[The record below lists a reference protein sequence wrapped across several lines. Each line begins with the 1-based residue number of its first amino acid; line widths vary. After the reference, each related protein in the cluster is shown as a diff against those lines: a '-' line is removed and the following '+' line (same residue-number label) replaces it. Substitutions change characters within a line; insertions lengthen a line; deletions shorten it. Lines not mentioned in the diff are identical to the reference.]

1 MDKTVEL
8 LKRQLERERLARK
21 QAEGILELKSLEL
34 FRSNQELLRLN
45 NSLEE
50 EVKNRTEELEYEK
63 KQLNHLIESYPLPLL
78 LVSKKDLTIIDVNQF
93 GLQVFQDQ
101 NKSIIGLRYDK
112 WAIKVKNSNIASKSK
127 VDGERR
133 IKIDDMDVY
142 FQAHTSE
149 IKFRNHDLYLINLYD
164 LTEQKTIFENFSE
177 NQRAYREL
185 VENVSDIIFR
195 ADKFGRFT
203 FVNQTAIHITGFSNE
218 ELIGSHFNLFV
229 REDFQTKLIG
239 FYRFQFENDV
249 QSTYIEFPII
259 TKTGKEL
266 WIGQTVNIHN
276 LDSGEREIIALSRDI
291 TDRKKAEKAL
301 ILSEDKYRSII
312 ENLEL
317 GLLEVDKQGI
327 IVRAYPQFCLLTGYN
342 PEELKGKVALEI
354 FVDEVGRNVII
365 TEGEKRKKGIPSV
378 YEIELIRKDKSKVWV
393 LISGAPFYNE
403 KNEIAGTVGIHVDIS
418 ERKRMESELISAKEI
433 AENSLK
439 SKDIFVANMSHEIR
453 TPLNAILGMSQ
464 LLQNSGLTDRQHKY
478 VDAIHTSS
486 ENLLTIVND
495 LLDFAKIESGKMELD
510 ISSNNLNK
518 IIQNVIQLWNLKIDQ
533 KGLMFIKD
541 VDIPEKSYYL
551 FDSTRLFGI
560 LNNLIHNAL
569 KFTSHGYISLEVS
582 IVNLNQDEDEI
593 HFSIEDTGIGI
604 SNEKQ
609 EIIFE
614 SFIQAENS
622 TSRNFGGTG
631 LGLAIVKELVKK
643 MNGKIEVF
651 SELNKG
657 STFSFTIPL
666 KKCISPAEIKEKSIQ
681 SDFLKNKTVLLV
693 EDNEINRFM
702 AQTILESWDMQVFIA
717 ENGAIAVEF
726 LTTNSV
732 DVVLMDMQMPVL
744 DGVQATW
751 MIRNKLNL
759 KVPIIALTA
768 NASQTEKEKC
778 LDTGMNLYLSKPYK
792 QEELL
797 EVFAETFE
805 DKIEYITV
813 SNQLNLKENSLS
825 YVDLSLL
832 VQNTNSDKVF
842 MEKMLKLVIS
852 ETEKKSAE
860 IKEFLTSK
868 NYDAIKKIAH
878 SMKPSLDHVS
888 VKEIRNLVREV
899 ESFPNSE
906 IPESLVNSLVR
917 LFDQLV
923 IQLKEVS
930 I

>member
-1 MDKTVEL
+1 
-8 LKRQLERERLARK
+8 
-21 QAEGILELKSLEL
+21 
-34 FRSNQELLRLN
+34 
-45 NSLEE
+45 
-50 EVKNRTEELEYEK
+50 
-63 KQLNHLIESYPLPLL
+63 
-78 LVSKKDLTIIDVNQF
+78 
-93 GLQVFQDQ
+93 
-101 NKSIIGLRYDK
+101 
-112 WAIKVKNSNIASKSK
+112 
-127 VDGERR
+127 
-133 IKIDDMDVY
+133 
-142 FQAHTSE
+142 
-149 IKFRNHDLYLINLYD
+149 
-164 LTEQKTIFENFSE
+164 
-177 NQRAYREL
+177 
-185 VENVSDIIFR
+185 
-195 ADKFGRFT
+195 
-203 FVNQTAIHITGFSNE
+203 
-218 ELIGSHFNLFV
+218 
-229 REDFQTKLIG
+229 
-239 FYRFQFENDV
+239 
-249 QSTYIEFPII
+249 
-259 TKTGKEL
+259 
-266 WIGQTVNIHN
+266 
-276 LDSGEREIIALSRDI
+276 
-291 TDRKKAEKAL
+291 
-301 ILSEDKYRSII
+301 
-312 ENLEL
+312 
-317 GLLEVDKQGI
+317 
-327 IVRAYPQFCLLTGYN
+327 
-342 PEELKGKVALEI
+342 
-354 FVDEVGRNVII
+354 
-365 TEGEKRKKGIPSV
+365 
-378 YEIELIRKDKSKVWV
+378 
-393 LISGAPFYNE
+393 
-403 KNEIAGTVGIHVDIS
+403 
-418 ERKRMESELISAKEI
+418 
-433 AENSLK
+433 
-439 SKDIFVANMSHEIR
+439 MSHEIR

-541 VDIPEKSYYL
+541 IDIPEKAYYL

-582 IVNLNQDEDEI
+582 IVYLNQEEDEI

-631 LGLAIVKELVKK
+631 LGLAIVKELINK
-643 MNGKIEVF
+643 MNGKIEVL

-657 STFSFTIPL
+657 STFSFKIPL

-702 AQTILESWDMQVFIA
+702 AQTILESWNMQVFIA

-732 DVVLMDMQMPVL
+732 DVVLMDMQMPIL

-778 LDTGMNLYLSKPYK
+778 LDAGMNLYLSKPYK

-813 SNQLNLKENSLS
+813 SNKPNLKENTLSL
-825 YVDLSLL
+825 VDLSLL

-842 MEKMLKLVIS
+842 MEKMLNLVIS

-860 IKEFLTSK
+860 IKELLTCK
-868 NYDAIKKIAH
+868 NYDAIKRIAH

-888 VKEIRNLVREV
+888 KKEIRNLVREV

-906 IPESLVNSLVR
+906 VPESLVNSLVR
-917 LFDQLV
+917 LLDQLV
-923 IQLKEVS
+923 DQLKEV
-930 I
+930 II

>member
-1 MDKTVEL
+1 
-8 LKRQLERERLARK
+8 
-21 QAEGILELKSLEL
+21 
-34 FRSNQELLRLN
+34 
-45 NSLEE
+45 
-50 EVKNRTEELEYEK
+50 
-63 KQLNHLIESYPLPLL
+63 
-78 LVSKKDLTIIDVNQF
+78 
-93 GLQVFQDQ
+93 
-101 NKSIIGLRYDK
+101 
-112 WAIKVKNSNIASKSK
+112 
-127 VDGERR
+127 
-133 IKIDDMDVY
+133 
-142 FQAHTSE
+142 
-149 IKFRNHDLYLINLYD
+149 
-164 LTEQKTIFENFSE
+164 
-177 NQRAYREL
+177 
-185 VENVSDIIFR
+185 
-195 ADKFGRFT
+195 
-203 FVNQTAIHITGFSNE
+203 
-218 ELIGSHFNLFV
+218 
-229 REDFQTKLIG
+229 
-239 FYRFQFENDV
+239 
-249 QSTYIEFPII
+249 
-259 TKTGKEL
+259 
-266 WIGQTVNIHN
+266 
-276 LDSGEREIIALSRDI
+276 
-291 TDRKKAEKAL
+291 
-301 ILSEDKYRSII
+301 
-312 ENLEL
+312 
-317 GLLEVDKQGI
+317 
-327 IVRAYPQFCLLTGYN
+327 
-342 PEELKGKVALEI
+342 PEELKGKDALEI
-354 FVDEVGRNVII
+354 FVDEAGKNIVIS
-365 TEGEKRKKGIPSV
+365 EGEKRKKGIPSV

-439 SKDIFVANMSHEIR
+439 SKDVFVANMSHEIR

-510 ISSNNLNK
+510 ISANNLNK

-533 KGLMFIKD
+533 KGLMFFKD
-541 VDIPEKSYYL
+541 IDIPEKAYYL

-582 IVNLNQDEDEI
+582 IVYLNQEEDEI

-631 LGLAIVKELVKK
+631 LGLAIVKELINK
-643 MNGKIEVF
+643 MNGKIEVL

-657 STFSFTIPL
+657 STFSFKIPL

-702 AQTILESWDMQVFIA
+702 AQTILESWNMQVFIA

-732 DVVLMDMQMPVL
+732 DVVLMDMQMPIL

-778 LDTGMNLYLSKPYK
+778 LDAGMNLYLSKPYK

-813 SNQLNLKENSLS
+813 SNKPNLKENTLSL
-825 YVDLSLL
+825 VDLSLL

-842 MEKMLKLVIS
+842 MEKMLNLVIS

-860 IKEFLTSK
+860 IKELLTCK
-868 NYDAIKKIAH
+868 NYDAIKRIAH

-888 VKEIRNLVREV
+888 KKEIRNLVREV

-906 IPESLVNSLVR
+906 VPESLVNSLVR
-917 LFDQLV
+917 LLDQLV
-923 IQLKEVS
+923 DQLKEV
-930 I
+930 II